1 MRITLVISS
10 LSSGGAERVIS
21 TMANYWAQKNWEI
34 SLITLDS
41 TASDFY
47 KLRLDVKRVALGRM
61 GESSN
66 PFAAIRN
73 NIIRLI
79 KLRRA
84 IKSSKP
90 DIVISFVDRMNIM
103 TLLAT
108 RGLGLKVIISER
120 IDPAYHDC
128 GRTWSL
134 LRNAT
139 YPWADAIVV
148 QSNKARQ
155 WIEEIVK
162 KGTTFVIP
170 NPISNVNEKTNLEQS
185 DTAFGGNAKSKQ
197 IIVAMGRLTAQK
209 GFDLLLHAFARIAQS
224 HHNWH
229 LFIFGDGKDRDT
241 LIQLA
246 NELGI
251 AGLVSLPGRVNNP
264 MQLLRQANMFVL
276 SSVTRGF
283 LMPYLRPWPVDYP

>member
-108 RGLGLKVIISER
+108 RGLGLKVIIGTF
-120 IDPAYHDC
+120 D
-128 GRTWSL
+128 
-134 LRNAT
+134 
-139 YPWADAIVV
+139 VV
-148 QSNKARQ
+148 YSC
-155 WIEEIVK
+155 
-162 KGTTFVIP
+162 F
-170 NPISNVNEKTNLEQS
+170 
-185 DTAFGGNAKSKQ
+185 
-197 IIVAMGRLTAQK
+197 RL
-209 GFDLLLHAFARIAQS
+209 G
-224 HHNWH
+224 
-229 LFIFGDGKDRDT
+229 
-241 LIQLA
+241 
-246 NELGI
+246 
-251 AGLVSLPGRVNNP
+251 
-264 MQLLRQANMFVL
+264 
-276 SSVTRGF
+276 
-283 LMPYLRPWPVDYP
+283 